1 MMRTSGPEGPV
12 SKVVQETYQGKMFGG
27 REESL
32 FELLVFFVLIK

>member
-27 REESL
+27 RESL